1 MSPISPISA
10 KFSFPF
16 KITVL
21 LTPTKSCTVQARR
34 NGLEYY
40 EIESGLDEAPS
51 DITLAKRNTETR
63 FLSRQFKWN
72 FNQSNEKLKVFQIYF
87 SFGSSGA
94 RNASFRKISV
104 RKTI

>member
-72 FNQSNEKLKVFQIYF
+72 FNQSNEKLKVF
-87 SFGSSGA
+87 
-94 RNASFRKISV
+94 
-104 RKTI
+104 